1 MSYQVIFKRS
11 AERELIRLHE
21 PHRSRVLVAIGGL
34 RTNPRPHG
42 SIKLKGATNVHRIR
56 VGDYRVLYVIE
67 DEVRIV
73 TIEQIGDRKDVYR

>member
-1 MSYQVIFKRS
+1 MSYQVTFKRS
-11 AERELIRLHE
+11 AERELARLRE
-21 PHRSRVLVAIGGL
+21 PQRSRVLAAIGGL

-56 VGDYRVLYVIE
+56 VGDHRVLYVIE

-73 TIEQIGDRKDVYR
+73 TIEHVGDRKDVYR